1 MTLERPDSPKFDL
14 SQLLSGFG
22 GIYLVN
28 AVIAFIFA
36 ASAPIAIILTA
47 GEKGGLAEADLA
59 SWIFGSFFIN
69 GLISIAFCLYYRQPL
84 VFFWTI
90 PGTVLVGQGLEHLSF
105 AETIGAYYATGLLM
119 LVLGLTGWMRKC
131 MSLLPMPIVMAMVAG
146 VFLQFGLNL
155 IFAIRDGFLIA
166 APMTAAFLLL
176 WAVPRFGRVLPPL
189 IGALIVG
196 IAAIFLFGTFDLG
209 SAAAFSFARPNL
221 YVPEFSWN
229 AMVELVI
236 PLAITV
242 LAAQNAQG
250 YAVLEAAGHKPPVNA
265 VTAACGLGSMIAA
278 LVGTVSTCLTGPVN
292 AIISSAGEKD
302 RHYAAGV
309 LVALF
314 ALVFGLFSPVFTR
327 FMLATPAAF
336 IAALAGLALVR
347 ILERAFVTSFSGSFT
362 LGAVVTFLVTVADVP
377 ILSIGA
383 PFWGLVVGFAVS
395 WALER
400 DDFRNLT
407 AERA

>member
-1 MTLERPDSPKFDL
+1 MTLERPPAFKFDL
-14 SQLLSGFG
+14 SHLVSGFG

-28 AVIAFIFA
+28 AVVAFIFA
-36 ASAPIAIILTA
+36 ASAPIANILTA
-47 GEKGGLAEADLA
+47 GERGGLSEADLA
-59 SWIFGSFFIN
+59 SWIFGAFFVN
-69 GLISIAFCLYYRQPL
+69 GLISIVFCLLYRQPL

-119 LVLGLTGWMRKC
+119 LVLGLSGWMRKC

-155 IFAIRDGFLIA
+155 IFALRDGFLIA
-166 APMTAAFLLL
+166 APMTAAFLALSAL
-176 WAVPRFGRVLPPL
+176 PRLGRAVPPL
-189 IGALIVG
+189 IGAFFVG
-196 IAAIFLFGTFDLG
+196 ILAIFLLGAFDLG
-209 SAAAFSFARPNL
+209 GAAAFGFVRPNL

-265 VTAACGLGSMIAA
+265 ITAACGIGSMVAA

-292 AIISSAGEKD
+292 AIVSSAGDKD
-302 RHYAAGV
+302 KHYAAGV

-314 ALVFGLFSPVFTR
+314 ALLFGLFSPLFTR
-327 FMLATPAAF
+327 FMLATPKAF

-347 ILERAFVTSFSGSFT
+347 ILERAFIISFSGAFT
-362 LGAVVTFLVTVADVP
+362 LGAAVTFIVTVADVP
-377 ILSIGA
+377 IFSIGA
-383 PFWGLVVGFAVS
+383 PFWGLVIGFAVS

-400 DDFRNLT
+400 DDFRDLA
-407 AERA
+407 AE